1 MNRLIMSLIVVM
13 LLSGCAQFMPVTAEE
28 AKGRDGMFSHRTDI
42 GGYYRSDN
50 GGVGVVL
57 PQQWRR

>member
-1 MNRLIMSLIVVM
+1 MNRLLACLTATI

-28 AKGRDGMFSHRTDI
+28 AKGQDGMFSHRTDL

-50 GGVGVVL
+50 GQVGVVP
-57 PQQWRR
+57 PQPWRR

>member
-1 MNRLIMSLIVVM
+1 MKILFASLTATI

-28 AKGRDGMFSHRTDI
+28 AKAQDGMFSHRTDL

-50 GGVGVVL
+50 GQVGVVL
-57 PQQWRR
+57 PQSRRR